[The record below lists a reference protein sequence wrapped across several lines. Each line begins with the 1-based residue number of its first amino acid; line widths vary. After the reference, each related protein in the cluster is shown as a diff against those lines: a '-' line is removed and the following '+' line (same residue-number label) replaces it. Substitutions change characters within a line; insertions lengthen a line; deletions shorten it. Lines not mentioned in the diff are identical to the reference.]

1 MCIRDRFQHGLKIA
15 LGIGSKVNMDV
26 LRAFTGNDELAVQ
39 AKNADQLR
47 ELIKL
52 LAVTSSQI
60 GSRSLALVDSNG
72 RQPAEEAVAQA
83 KQQVLVEEIL
93 T

>member
-1 MCIRDRFQHGLKIA
+1 
-15 LGIGSKVNMDV
+15 MDV

-60 GSRSLALVDSNG
+60 GSRRFKWQTASGRDRGTGKAAGTCGGDSHRSEG
-72 RQPAEEAVAQA
+72 YSWGSG
-83 KQQVLVEEIL
+83 
-93 T
+93 